1 MILDITQK
9 ALRLFFGYVMFE
21 ASGGFPDRFFDSCR
35 ASGIDL
41 FDVTRKN
48 GNIYAGVRISDYKRM
63 PSVRKN
69 SDMSLH
75 IDEKRGQ
82 PFVIYKRR
90 SRVGLAAGVIIFI
103 IILCVLSGMLLSI
116 DVDGNVDVDEN
127 EIIKAFEEN

>member
-1 MILDITQK
+1 
-9 ALRLFFGYVMFE
+9 MFE

-35 ASGIDL
+35 ANGIDL

-75 IDEKRGQ
+75 IVEKRGL
-82 PFVIYKRR
+82 PFMIYKRR
-90 SRVGLAAGVIIFI
+90 SRVGLAVGFIIFI

-116 DVDGNVDVDEN
+116 DVG
-127 EIIKAFEEN
+127 FL